1 MVDQYIKISEL
12 PEKERV
18 QNTDYIIL
26 EDLQD
31 TWKVKAEHLTDHIS
45 EQVESITGNLNQ
57 VMEDAQESLKDI
69 EDKQEQ
75 LDQAINS
82 FEEAEKQRQQNEE
95 QRQQGFEDMKETID
109 NLTGLDIDGQ
119 VSDLLEQMKD
129 IQTAENQRQQN
140 EIQRGLNETARQ
152 EKAEQLDS
160 LISQA
165 TDLNTTLETKEV
177 ERQQNEAIRIS
188 NENDRIELYD
198 KLSGLASDLEEAESQ
213 RSQAEIERENS
224 TTTAINNMQSL
235 SDQIQQAETKRE
247 EAESDREQYMDT
259 VKSFISQVETSES
272 GRVSAEA
279 ARVTEFNEMKSFIE
293 SFQTENGFMIIDSG
307 TSSPATSS
315 NKYITFASVT
325 IESPEDTPN
334 EIPNKYGA
342 LFFIN
347 EVTATGSVVNT
358 CVAYVS
364 ANIVTNT
371 VQNLQNVRFSTIS
384 LSITSDSTCDSNN
397 IWVIPSSDYGTMY
410 IGYTAQ
416 PSNSIE
422 YKLISDSSSQFNGL
436 LSLYS
441 TVYTRAVLSSSY
453 PSSVA
458 PITAATSPT
467 DSKTSGY
474 EKYLFDVFNKS
485 SSSSTASTMYPVGS
499 EYTTTSDVDPS
510 TYFGGTWKM
519 VGNGAKRTVYSM
531 LDDNGSVTNTL
542 VHSVYKW
549 VRIE

>member
-1 MVDQYIKISEL
+1 MADQYIKISQL
-12 PEKERV
+12 PEKEHI
-18 QNTDYIIL
+18 QDSDYIIV

-45 EQVESITGNLNQ
+45 EQVASITDNLNQ

-69 EDKQEQ
+69 ENKQNQ
-75 LDQAINS
+75 LDQAISS
-82 FEEAEKQRQQNEE
+82 FEEAEKQRQENEE
-95 QRQQGFEDMKETID
+95 QRQQGFEDMKEAID

-119 VSDLLEQMKD
+119 LSDLLEQMGD
-129 IQTAENQRQQN
+129 IQAAENQRQQN

-152 EKAEQLDS
+152 EKADQLDS
-160 LISQA
+160 LISHA
-165 TDLNTTLETKEV
+165 TDLNNTLETKET

-188 NENDRIELYD
+188 NENDRIELYNQ
-198 KLSGLASDLEEAESQ
+198 LSGLATDLEEAESQ
-213 RSQAEIERENS
+213 RVQAESERETN
-224 TTTAINNMQSL
+224 TTTAINNIQKL
-235 SDQIQQAETKRE
+235 SDQMQQAESARA
-247 EAESDREQYMDT
+247 EAESNREDYMDT
-259 VKSFISQVETSES
+259 IETFISQVETSES

-279 ARVTEFNEMKSFIE
+279 ARITEFNEMKSFIE

-307 TSSPATSS
+307 TSSAATST
-315 NKYITFASVT
+315 NKYINFASVT
-325 IESPEDTPN
+325 IENPEGIPSD
-334 EIPNKYGA
+334 IPNKYGA

-347 EVTATGSVVNT
+347 EVTSTGSVINT
-358 CVAYVS
+358 CIAYVS
-364 ANIVTNT
+364 ANIVTNS
-371 VQNLQNVRFSTIS
+371 VENLQNIRFSTIS
-384 LSITSDSTCDSNN
+384 LSITDDSTCDPNN
-397 IWVIPSSDYGTMY
+397 IWVIPSVDYGIIY

-422 YKLISDSSSQFNGL
+422 YKLVADSSSQFNGL

-441 TVYTRAVLSSSY
+441 TIYTRAVCSSSY

-474 EKYLFDVFNKS
+474 EKYLFDIFNKS
-485 SSSSTASTMYPVGS
+485 NSSSTVMAMYPVGS

-510 TYFGGTWKM
+510 TYFGGIWQM
-519 VGNGAKRTVYSM
+519 VGNGAKRTVYST
-531 LDDNGSVTNTL
+531 LDEDGSVTNTL
-542 VHSVYKW
+542 IHSVYKW